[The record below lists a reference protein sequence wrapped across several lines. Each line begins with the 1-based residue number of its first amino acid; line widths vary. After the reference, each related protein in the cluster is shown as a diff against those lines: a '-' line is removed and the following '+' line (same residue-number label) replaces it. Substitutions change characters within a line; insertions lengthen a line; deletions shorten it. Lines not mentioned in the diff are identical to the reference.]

1 MTFLIEN
8 WYLFLVAAVSA
19 GLLIWPMVGANAGGA
34 GKVTAAEAVRLIN
47 REKAVL
53 IDVSEPAEY
62 AQSHAGGSRNI
73 PLAGLESSTALP
85 KNKGQPVLLMCPT
98 GARSSR
104 AVAALKKLGFEHT
117 HAVAGGLAAWREAN
131 LPVEKTA

>member
-8 WYLFLVAAVSA
+8 WYLFLVAAVSG
-19 GLLIWPMVGANAGGA
+19 GLLIWPMFGAAAGGT
-34 GKVTAAEAVRLIN
+34 GKVTTAEAVRLIN

-53 IDVSEPAEY
+53 IDVSDPSEY
-62 AQSHAGGSRNI
+62 AQSHAGGSRNV
-73 PLAGLESSTALP
+73 PLAGLETSPALP
-85 KNKGQPVLLMCPT
+85 RNKGQPVLLMCST

-104 AVAALKKLGFEHT
+104 AVAALKKLGFEQA
-117 HAVAGGLAAWREAN
+117 HAVAGGLDAWRAAN